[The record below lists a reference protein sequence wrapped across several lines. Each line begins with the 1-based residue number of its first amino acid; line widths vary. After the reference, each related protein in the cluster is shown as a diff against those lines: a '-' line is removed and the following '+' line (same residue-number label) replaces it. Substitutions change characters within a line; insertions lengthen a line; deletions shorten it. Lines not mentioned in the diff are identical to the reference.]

1 MNMVESILSE
11 TESAIDRQWRDMEFC
26 YEVMEQHREMEKFIN
41 ECLIISSGNKKAI
54 NEMYILNEAALG
66 DKFKAFFD
74 KIKNFFKKIFDKLG
88 ASMTA
93 LFSEQKKYMEKYAY
107 IITKCKWQVGDV
119 SDIKDYFVGVPR
131 IIDMID
137 SNIESGL
144 FGQLK
149 DNGLIGSETKEDPRS
164 INLDNIQVPEKL
176 EIPKVKKEI
185 YEEFLK
191 TPYWTDKNI
200 STETDSNAE
209 PDVDKTFRTYFDGSS
224 DTITVSGDDIDS
236 KFQAIIN
243 VTYAGQSYL
252 NKLEK
257 IVTTVNKKMDLISKN
272 SEDELKKMEEDLRKK
287 VKEYKPQQQGEQDSA
302 EKTMTEEEFKK
313 KIEEWKKDTNIY
325 NNGKFKLNIDNKGE
339 NEYDS
344 EDAIKQ
350 AYISAGYKIGD
361 QAQQNKKKISV
372 ATLNGITKDSEGK
385 YKYDGF
391 ESTVSR
397 TDLWSKLKATNNYV
411 LDGDESTIQNESY
424 RYLVEAPSFSNGKS
438 SSSDDSVK
446 NKSAAQSLT
455 GTGVNNNNNAAESN
469 KKVSNTVVAKGST
482 THTVTGSSATNDTI
496 NKKVDEYLAAFV
508 HNRQVRVN
516 ALVQVSSSVTRAA
529 FNSFKDANSNFWAII
544 KAHVQWYLS
553 NPGAEK
559 ASENQTSRSR
569 NLDLA
574 GGLTVDKKEPTSSSS
589 ETQSQGSNPPAPPA
603 GQNGPAQ

>member
-1 MNMVESILSE
+1 M
-11 TESAIDRQWRDMEFC
+11 
-26 YEVMEQHREMEKFIN
+26 
-41 ECLIISSGNKKAI
+41 
-54 NEMYILNEAALG
+54 
-66 DKFKAFFD
+66 
-74 KIKNFFKKIFDKLG
+74 
-88 ASMTA
+88 
-93 LFSEQKKYMEKYAY
+93 
-107 IITKCKWQVGDV
+107 
-119 SDIKDYFVGVPR
+119 
-131 IIDMID
+131 
-137 SNIESGL
+137 
-144 FGQLK
+144 
-149 DNGLIGSETKEDPRS
+149 
-164 INLDNIQVPEKL
+164 
-176 EIPKVKKEI
+176 
-185 YEEFLK
+185 K
-191 TPYWTDKNI
+191 TSYWTDKNV

-224 DTITVSGDDIDS
+224 DTITVSSDDIDS

-287 VKEYKPQQQGEQDSA
+287 VKEYKPQQQGEQDNA
-302 EKTMTEEEFKK
+302 KTMTEEEFKK
-313 KIEEWKKDTNIY
+313 KIEEWKNNPDIY
-325 NNGKFKLNIDNKGE
+325 SNGKYKVNIDGKEGE
-339 NEYDS
+339 YSSPDEV
-344 EDAIKQ
+344 KK
-350 AYISAGYKIGD
+350 AYIAAGYKIGNEGEGASGNKPKITVAEI
-361 QAQQNKKKISV
+361 QALSKTADNNTKYEMH
-372 ATLNGITKDSEGK
+372 GIKTDRKAEM
-385 YKYDGF
+385 YD
-391 ESTVSR
+391 
-397 TDLWSKLKATNNYV
+397 KLKSAGYEIE
-411 LDGDESTIQNESY
+411 GDRNTITESY

-574 GGLTVDKKEPTSSSS
+574 GGLTIDKKEPTSS
-589 ETQSQGSNPPAPPA
+589 ENQSQGSTPPAPAP
-603 GQNGPAQ
+603 GTPSTN